1 MNPQKVV
8 RENVKL
14 LTDLPNIGKAS
25 AMDLQL
31 LGIHTP
37 ENLIGRCPFEMYD
50 SLCQITGVRHDPC
63 VIDVF
68 ISVTQFMAGEK
79 AQSWWQ
85 FTEFRKQTLLQSKT

>member
-37 ENLIGRCPFEMYD
+37 KDLIGRCPFEMYN
-50 SLCQITGVRHDPC
+50 SLCQMVILPFLTAVKSRGYAAKLDHSVVLFDKNYITN
-63 VIDVF
+63 
-68 ISVTQFMAGEK
+68 K
-79 AQSWWQ
+79 
-85 FTEFRKQTLLQSKT
+85 TE